1 MSVWCSARI
10 SLGPLLLLLY
20 INDIYNSSDKLSISL
35 FADDTNLLH
44 DDKTLRSL
52 SLEVIV
58 LTMISK

>member
-1 MSVWCSARI
+1 MSVWCSAMI
-10 SLGPLLLLLY
+10 SLGPLLFLLY

-35 FADDTNLLH
+35 FADDTNLLY

>member
-10 SLGPLLLLLY
+10 SLGPLLFLLY
-20 INDIYNSSDKLSISL
+20 VNDIYNSSDKLSISL
-35 FADDTNLLH
+35 FADDTNLLY

>member
-1 MSVWCSARI
+1 MSVWCSSRI
-10 SLGPLLLLLY
+10 SLGPLLFLLY

-35 FADDTNLLH
+35 FADDTNLLY